1 MRDVRKVRPEA
12 VKKHHNTSSRKRKRR
27 RKRNLKLYYL
37 LIFFFVLLAG
47 VALSLTVFF
56 NIEEFVV
63 VGDTI
68 YDASEI
74 KEASGIKIGD
84 NLFRIKSGS
93 IEQKVISKLPYIEEV
108 KLKRSLPS
116 KLTITTKKARPYA
129 NIGSN
134 DKYYL
139 ISTSGRILE
148 ELSKPQEDLIIVKGY
163 NPAESKVGEYITPE
177 FATKH
182 DLLVDILSAIE
193 SADIS
198 HIKSINIADSIGIT
212 LNYDNRIDIL
222 IGSAAD
228 IDYKLAVAK
237 GIIDDRANASEKGT
251 INVQSSDYPSF
262 LGKDDG

>member
-1 MRDVRKVRPEA
+1 MRDVRKVRPET
-12 VKKHHNTSSRKRKRR
+12 VKKHHNTSSRKRKRK
-27 RKRNLKLYYL
+27 RKKNLKLYYL
-37 LIFFFVLLAG
+37 LIFIFVLLAG

-63 VGDTI
+63 AGETI

-84 NLFRIKSGS
+84 NLFRIKSRD
-93 IEQKVISKLPYIEEV
+93 IQQKVISKLPYIEEI

-116 KLTITTKKARPYA
+116 KLILTTEQATPYV
-129 NIGSN
+129 NIGTN
-134 DKYYL
+134 DCYYL

-148 ELSKPQEDLIIVKGY
+148 ELSEPQEDLIVVKGY
-163 NPAESKVGEYITPE
+163 NAVKTEVGEQIAPE

-182 DLLVDILSAIE
+182 DLLVDIISAIE
-193 SADIS
+193 SAEIPQ
-198 HIKSINIADSIGIT
+198 IKSINIADSIGIS
-212 LNYDNRIDIL
+212 LNYDDRIDIL

-237 GIIDDRANASEKGT
+237 GIIDDRANPNEKGI
-251 INVQSSDYPSF
+251 INVQSSEYPSF